1 MTTPTIID
9 PVLTYVDSEENNA
22 LRLYANLSVKGGDYV
37 SQVTGDTVE
46 EIKADLAKF
55 PRYTEWKIMSWED
68 YYVLEEAAK
77 AKKYKVGQPQ
87 PITKERFNEM
97 LETLP
102 PQRWDISGSREAFR
116 FMERLDG
123 SLFSFF
129 IRVGNKHFELIA
141 DGNAGYE
148 PMYTA
153 CSNFA
158 A

>member
-1 MTTPTIID
+1 MTTSNIID

-22 LRLYANLSVKGGDYV
+22 LRLYTTLSVKGADYV

-46 EIKADLAKF
+46 SIKADLAKF
-55 PRYTEWKIMSWED
+55 PRYTEWKVMAWED
-68 YYVLEEAAK
+68 YYVLEEQAK
-77 AKKYKVGQPQ
+77 AKKYKVGQPR

-129 IRVGNKHFELIA
+129 IRVGNKYFELIA

-148 PMYTA
+148 SMYQSCT
-153 CSNFA
+153 NFA